1 MDTQN
6 MLRRQQ
12 KLMPSVHTNLA
23 GFPCQPESTQGNRSM
38 ANPAL
43 AGVIRYVFQSKP
55 LSFIIENAKGLTV
68 GKKQRRRFD
77 RMLRLLRRTR
87 IVHWTLFSPHKGGG
101 LAQHRPRVFVVGLRR
116 DANRAQSFQNEWVW
130 PQACECKSLLSS
142 SQVSSLRSEVLPQ
155 GTVADR
161 SIGFMRD
168 RIREGILQLTAPIV
182 VDLAASKK

>member
-1 MDTQN
+1 M
-6 MLRRQQ
+6 
-12 KLMPSVHTNLA
+12 
-23 GFPCQPESTQGNRSM
+23 
-38 ANPAL
+38 
-43 AGVIRYVFQSKP
+43 
-55 LSFIIENAKGLTV
+55 
-68 GKKQRRRFD
+68 
-77 RMLRLLRRTR
+77 
-87 IVHWTLFSPHKGGG
+87 
-101 LAQHRPRVFVVGLRR
+101 FVVGLRR

-168 RIREGILQLTAPIV
+168 RIREGTLQLTAPIV